1 MRLGDVLFS
10 ALLHVALA
18 AAALAWAGASEPVPP
33 KVYEVT
39 LAEFAGGPR
48 AEATAPPQ
56 ETPEPPRT
64 APPPPA
70 PKPQPKKEKAISARK
85 EATAKP
91 AVEEPRPE
99 EPQPQ
104 AETPAQE
111 ASPSQSS
118 APQQAAGGGS
128 GRGPKN
134 VGGFLA
140 YDSDKVDTRP
150 SVLRRVVPEYPAQAR
165 RLHQEGRVLVRLVVD
180 DQGNPQAC
188 SVQEV
193 EPPEVFDEAALR
205 AVRRFRFVPG
215 RVDGRFVA
223 TLVLIP
229 FVFTLR

>member
-1 MRLGDVLFS
+1 MRPGDVLFS
-10 ALLHVALA
+10 VLLHATLA
-18 AAALAWAGASEPVPP
+18 TAVLAWPGTSEPLPP

-39 LAEFAGGPR
+39 LAEFAGGPQ
-48 AEATAPPQ
+48 AAAPAPPQ
-56 ETPEPPRT
+56 ETPEPPRP
-64 APPPPA
+64 APPPPKPQ

-91 AVEEPRPE
+91 APQEPQPE

-111 ASPSQSS
+111 APPSS
-118 APQQAAGGGS
+118 APAQAAGGS
-128 GRGPKN
+128 GHGPRN

-180 DQGNPQAC
+180 EQGQPQAC
-188 SVQEV
+188 SVQEA
-193 EPPEVFDEAALR
+193 EPPEVFDEASLR

-215 RVDGRFVA
+215 RKDGRFVA